1 MNHYDRQ
8 IFQLALPAIV
18 SNVTVPLLGL
28 VDVAIVGH
36 IGNAVYISAIAIG
49 SMIFNVIYWV
59 FGFLR
64 MGTSGLTAQARGR
77 RDLREA
83 VGVLC
88 RSLSVGLLVA
98 LLILLLQH
106 PLRLLAYFLI
116 QPPAEALPLVDT
128 YYRIAVWGA
137 PAMLS
142 LYGLSG
148 WYIGMQN
155 TRIPMFVSVA
165 QNVVN
170 IIASLSFVFGLGM
183 KMDGVALGTLVAQW
197 AGAVIAFTFWLRHYT
212 RLNHYDWRRGLFAH
226 GSMAR
231 FFNVNRDIFLR
242 TLFLVAVNFFFTAAG
257 ARQGNLILSVNT
269 LLLTIYTVSSY
280 VMDGFAFAGEALS
293 GRYYGAGN
301 GAAFHAVVRRLF
313 FWGFIVS
320 VAIML
325 LFAGGGKRFQ
335 PGFVKGSPNPGFF
348 YFLLQLLEAA
358 GYLSVGHERS
368 VGKPEQVIRTLT
380 RVGDRFRPFGD
391 VHLLQPFDQAVDAFD
406 FPGDSHSYFVHGLFA
421 PRNIYQTDLLKL
433 LQEGGLFSIQQ
444 NEGIAGHFIDHS
456 SSSSSSAA

>member
-1 MNHYDRQ
+1 MNFRDRE
-8 IFQLALPAIV
+8 ILHLAIPSII

-28 VDVAIVGH
+28 IDLAIVGH
-36 IGNAVYISAIAIG
+36 VGDATYIGAISVG
-49 SMIFNVIYWV
+49 TMIFNVIYWV

-64 MGTSGLTAQARGR
+64 MGTSGLTSQALGR
-77 RDLREA
+77 RDLTEVMRLL
-83 VGVLC
+83 V
-88 RSLSVGLLVA
+88 RSVAVGLLIASCFLVF
-98 LLILLLQH
+98 QV
-106 PLRLLAYFLI
+106 PLRWLAIRLI
-116 QPPAEALPLVDT
+116 HPAADVVPLVTT
-128 YYRIAVWGA
+128 YYNICIWGA
-137 PAMLS
+137 PAMLC
-142 LYGLSG
+142 LYGFSG
-148 WYIGMQN
+148 WFIGMQN

-325 LFAGGGKRFQ
+325 LFAGGGKRFL
-335 PGFVKGSPNPGFF
+335 S
-348 YFLLQLLEAA
+348 LLTDDPIVLNA
-358 GYLSVGHERS
+358 SS
-368 VGKPEQVIRTLT
+368 
-380 RVGDRFRPFGD
+380 D
-391 VHLLQPFDQAVDAFD
+391 
-406 FPGDSHSYFVHGLFA
+406 YFVWGVCVPLAGVIAFVLDGVFIGLTA
-421 PRNIYQTDLLKL
+421 TRGMLI
-433 LQEGGLFSIQQ
+433 
-444 NEGIAGHFIDHS
+444 
-456 SSSSSSAA
+456 SSAIASVVFFAVYYLLFPSIHNHALWLALVVYLMMRGVVQLIYMRRYRSI